1 MIDFGALFEQ
11 LISSYWWAIPLF
23 VLIAIFKSP
32 WFKGVM
38 GEFMVNMAARLLLDK
53 TKYHLIKNVTIPT
66 EDGTTRKRAASPFIL
81 NKKDSTPSLRMLR
94 MAQR

>member
-11 LISSYWWAIPLF
+11 LISNFWWLLPLF

-38 GEFMVNMAARLLLDK
+38 GEFMVNMATRFFLNKNDYLLIEFQIVKPDTFPHSFNKL
-53 TKYHLIKNVTIPT
+53 
-66 EDGTTRKRAASPFIL
+66 EQPFI
-81 NKKDSTPSLRMLR
+81 SLRSYD
-94 MAQR
+94 AETNTTSKIIY

>member
-11 LISSYWWAIPLF
+11 LISSYWWLLPLF

-38 GEFMVNMAARLLLDK
+38 GEFMVNMAARLFLDK
-53 TKYHLIKNVTIPT
+53 TKYHLIMERPKQLNNSCLTPT
-66 EDGTTRKRAASPFIL
+66 
-81 NKKDSTPSLRMLR
+81 
-94 MAQR
+94 